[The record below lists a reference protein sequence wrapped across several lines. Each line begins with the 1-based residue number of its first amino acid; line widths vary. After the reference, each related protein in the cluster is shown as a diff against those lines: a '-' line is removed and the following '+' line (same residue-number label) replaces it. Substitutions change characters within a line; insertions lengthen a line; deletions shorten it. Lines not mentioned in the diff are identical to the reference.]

1 VAVRRPRLGAV
12 GDRGALRRAPLAP
25 AERRAQLVHRH
36 DVVEVEA
43 DADHAVGPGAVEGGD
58 DQRQRLHEVRR
69 ERDHDLTLEQRLA
82 DEAEVEVLQV
92 AQAAVDE
99 LARAARGA
107 GGEVV
112 ALDERDAVP
121 ARGRVERDAGAGD
134 PAADHDDVEAVGRQ
148 GAQGCGSVDHR
159 PRSVTWA
166 QVPAGER
173 RCATA
178 RGRAPTDGRR
188 AQARGQVMESKGK
201 RLVALGLATAGLLVV
216 PSSAAWSLPL
226 PEVPALPDVPVD
238 VPPLPPLPVV
248 DVPPLPPVPVDLP
261 AVPVDVPPVDVAQPP
276 LPAPALPDPGSVV
289 GGIVDHTAGTVLD
302 GGRGALPDDA
312 VTTLLQLYM
321 PATAGAAGGDA
332 GAAAGDAV
340 APHASVAVLSRLRHV
355 ARTGVLRLLVGSD
368 EPGIVV
374 VKGSVRPGP
383 AVRGRGRSHT
393 RRLVRFQA
401 RVVPFRLPG
410 KVQVRVKLPRAARI
424 ALGRSRN
431 ARLNVATIAAD
442 LQRNQRTDYVVRQ
455 VKR

>member
-1 VAVRRPRLGAV
+1 
-12 GDRGALRRAPLAP
+12 
-25 AERRAQLVHRH
+25 
-36 DVVEVEA
+36 
-43 DADHAVGPGAVEGGD
+43 
-58 DQRQRLHEVRR
+58 
-69 ERDHDLTLEQRLA
+69 
-82 DEAEVEVLQV
+82 
-92 AQAAVDE
+92 
-99 LARAARGA
+99 
-107 GGEVV
+107 
-112 ALDERDAVP
+112 
-121 ARGRVERDAGAGD
+121 
-134 PAADHDDVEAVGRQ
+134 
-148 GAQGCGSVDHR
+148 
-159 PRSVTWA
+159 
-166 QVPAGER
+166 
-173 RCATA
+173 
-178 RGRAPTDGRR
+178 
-188 AQARGQVMESKGK
+188 MESKGK

-226 PEVPALPDVPVD
+226 PQVPALPDVPVDVPPLPPLPVVD

-355 ARTGVLRLLVGSD
+355 ARTGVLRLLVGSN

-374 VKGSVRPGP
+374 VKGSIRPGP
-383 AVRGRGRSHT
+383 AVRGRGRSHA